1 MKKKKTL
8 LLVFKDIKTGNVEA
22 PGLKLFKMFMVFK
35 IGRYITCQ
43 TKACMCLSNIM
54 TL

>member
-22 PGLKLFKMFMVFK
+22 PGLKLFLNVYGFQNWEIHHMPNKSMHLFK
-35 IGRYITCQ
+35 
-43 TKACMCLSNIM
+43 
-54 TL
+54 